1 MGLNPCMYGL
11 HPFWLLVS
19 LVPEGTFTGFDPC
32 TSYIGTSMYLLSFNP
47 RQSFHPNTH
56 GERQTNYIKSIHLF
70 VHHKSM
76 LSKLDRRQHRRF
88 PILLPSSNH
97 GDGQTNIK
105 STADT
110 NLPAVRHKSMRL
122 RSASGSPW
130 QSEVPV
136 STICTSYAIPT
147 CQKCQFVDGQ
157 AQFIDGYKPIH
168 KWENAHIWTGTSVTE
183 MELSMNGYYQFM
195 NRQVLFMY
203 RIIY

>member
-1 MGLNPCMYGL
+1 MYGL

-32 TSYIGTSMYLLSFNP
+32 TSYIGTYVSSVIQP
-47 RQSFHPNTH
+47 PPISFHPNTH
-56 GERQTNYIKSIHLF
+56 GERQMNYIKSIHLF
-70 VHHKSM
+70 C
-76 LSKLDRRQHRRF
+76 
-88 PILLPSSNH
+88 PSS
-97 GDGQTNIK
+97 TANIAGFRY
-105 STADT
+105 SYLRATMVTDRQILNPPLT
-110 NLPAVRHKSMRL
+110 LTCLLSVLRHKSMRL

-130 QSEVPV
+130 RSEVPV